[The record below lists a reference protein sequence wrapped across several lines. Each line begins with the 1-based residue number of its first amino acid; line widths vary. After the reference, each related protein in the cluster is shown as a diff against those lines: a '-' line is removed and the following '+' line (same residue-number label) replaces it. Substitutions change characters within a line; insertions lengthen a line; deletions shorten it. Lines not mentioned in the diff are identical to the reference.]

1 MTTLREMLDLPPP
14 RLGHYLGEFATPGIG
29 HILANAGCQFV
40 FFDME
45 HSAFGF
51 ETLKNAIRFFEAAG
65 LPAMVRV
72 PAKEPDLIARAMDCG
87 AEGIVAPMLGS
98 TAEARAVLEA
108 MKYTPEGRRGVAL
121 AIAHDNYRPG
131 PVLDKLAAAN
141 RRSVLVALIETRAG
155 VAEIDA
161 IAATPG
167 VDVLW
172 IGHFDLSCDLG
183 LPGRFDHPEF
193 LAAVAE
199 IERAA
204 REHGKHLGRMVTDVE
219 SGIAF
224 ARGGYDLICYHG
236 DVWLLQEALRAGI
249 EAIRRGVEEDPA

>member
-1 MTTLREMLDLPPP
+1 VTGLREMLAAPAP
-14 RLGHYLGEFATPGIG
+14 RLGHYVGEFVTPGIG

-51 ETLKNAIRFFEAAG
+51 ETLKNALRFFEAAG
-65 LPAMVRV
+65 LPAFVRV
-72 PAKEPDLIARAMDCG
+72 PAKHPDLIARAMDSG

-98 TAEARAVLEA
+98 AEEARSVLDA
-108 MKYTPEGRRGVAL
+108 MKYTPDGCRGVAL
-121 AIAHDNYRPG
+121 AIAHDNYRLG
-131 PVLDKLAAAN
+131 PVLEKLAAAN
-141 RRSVLVALIETRAG
+141 RRSVLVALIETRSG
-155 VAEIDA
+155 VAEVEA

-183 LPGRFDHPEF
+183 LPGRFDHPDF

-199 IERAA
+199 VERAA
-204 REHGKHLGRMVTDVE
+204 ERHGKHLGRMVIDVE
-219 SGIAF
+219 SGVAF
-224 ARGGYDLICYHG
+224 ARSGYDLVCYHG
-236 DVWLLQEALRAGI
+236 DVWLLQQAVREGI
-249 EAIRRGVEEDPA
+249 EAIRRGVEEGRS